1 MPARRLSVAAGSRLV
16 TTDISLPDRGPHL
29 RRAGSIRRPGPSYEE
44 YRWSVRVRMVVV
56 SAAVMLVALAGCG
69 ADPVVRTAPLR
80 SPPPTP
86 AEEPEQLFPRS
97 GTTAYDVDR
106 YDVDLAYDPKSGTMK
121 ANAWITGK
129 ANERLDGISLDF
141 GRMEIAGVTV
151 NEVPAAAVVQRGGK
165 LHVTPAAA
173 LAPGAP
179 FVLTVAYSGIPE
191 VRADPSLGSPVGWI
205 RTAKG
210 SYTNLAPNGSGTW
223 LPTNDT
229 PGDKAVF
236 RLRLTVSDPFEAVAN
251 GVLVSREKTA
261 GQVTTIWEMPE
272 PMAPSELQVTIGQL
286 GRLDTTSPGG
296 HTLMNFVAAGAPD
309 PAPAL
314 AVAGQM
320 IDYFGRRFG
329 PYPFT
334 TAGLTVVD
342 APAGLA
348 VAAQGRPLVST
359 ADMAAPVSSHQHGVL
374 ATALAHQW
382 FGAAVT
388 PARWQDVWLREGFTT
403 YARWLWMEEA
413 GLQRVD
419 DAAAN
424 ALARTN
430 GMRAAFGT
438 PDHPTADNLSSPS
451 VADGGAVALHALR
464 ETVGDTKFFTIL
476 RRWVAE
482 HHGKSATTD
491 DFIDHASDVVGEDL
505 TGLFLT
511 WLSSSEVP
519 AEFPSG
525 A

>member
-1 MPARRLSVAAGSRLV
+1 M
-16 TTDISLPDRGPHL
+16 
-29 RRAGSIRRPGPSYEE
+29 
-44 YRWSVRVRMVVV
+44 RVRMVVV
-56 SAAVMLVALAGCG
+56 GAAVMLAALAACG
-69 ADPVVRTAPLR
+69 AAPVVTTAPLR

-97 GTTAYDVDR
+97 GTTSYDVDR

-121 ANAWITGK
+121 ANAWITAK
-129 ANERLDGISLDF
+129 ANERLDEISVDF

-151 NEVPAAAVVQRGGK
+151 NEVAAAAVQQRAGK
-165 LHVTPAAA
+165 LHVTPAAP
-173 LAPGAP
+173 LAPGTP
-179 FVLTVAYSGIPE
+179 FVLAVGYSGVPE
-191 VRADPSLGSPVGWI
+191 VKADPSLGSPVGWI

-251 GVLVSREKTA
+251 GVPVSREKAA
-261 GQVTTIWEMPE
+261 GRVTTIWEMPE

-286 GRLDTTSPGG
+286 GRLDTTSPAG
-296 HTLMNFVAAGAPD
+296 HALTNFVAAGAPD
-309 PAPAL
+309 PGQAL

-320 IDYFGRRFG
+320 IDYYGRRFG

-334 TAGLTVVD
+334 IAGLTVAD
-342 APAGLA
+342 GPAGLA

-359 ADMAAPVSSHQHGVL
+359 ADMAAPVSAHQHGCPRHGARPPVVRRCGHPG
-374 ATALAHQW
+374 ALAGRLVARGLHDLRRAGCGW
-382 FGAAVT
+382 RRPVSSRST
-388 PARWQDVWLREGFTT
+388 TRPPTRSPARTACGPRSGP
-403 YARWLWMEEA
+403 
-413 GLQRVD
+413 
-419 DAAAN
+419 
-424 ALARTN
+424 RT
-430 GMRAAFGT
+430 
-438 PDHPTADNLSSPS
+438 HPSADNLSSPA
-451 VADGGAVALHALR
+451 VADGGAVVLHALR
-464 ETVGDTKFFTIL
+464 ETVGDAKFFAIL

-482 HHGKSATTD
+482 HHGESATTD

-511 WLSSSEVP
+511 WLSSNEVP
-519 AEFPSG
+519 AEFPGG